1 MILCHGET
9 LIDFIPTS
17 AGDGSL
23 AYRPANGGSPHNVAL
38 ALGRLDVPVGFVGGI
53 STDFFG
59 DALAKGLAAS
69 GVDMR
74 YVTRLERPTT
84 LAFVSLDGEEA
95 RYAFYDTEA
104 ADRHWRLDDMPAIG
118 AEVKALHFGAISLL
132 REPAAD
138 AFAGLMRREAG
149 RRLISFDP
157 NIRPGLVRDQRAY
170 RARLDEFFRRA
181 HVIKVS
187 QADLDWIAP
196 GADAAELARQWL
208 AAEARLVLWTRGADG
223 ATVFA
228 RGATV
233 TRPAIPVAVVDTV
246 GAGDAFMAGFLA
258 VAHDNGWLEGGAVT
272 GNLGDAPI
280 RAALDFA
287 LAVAAITVSR
297 IGADPPTRAEL
308 AAFLKK

>member
-9 LIDFIPTS
+9 LIDFLPTK

-38 ALGRLDVPVGFVGGI
+38 TLGRLDVPVGFVGGI

-69 GVDMR
+69 GVDMVH
-74 YVTRLERPTT
+74 VTRLDRPTT

-95 RYAFYDTEA
+95 RYAFYDAEA
-104 ADRHWRLDDMPAIG
+104 ADRHWRLEDMPAIG
-118 AEVKALHFGAISLL
+118 PEVKALHFGAISLL

-138 AFAGLMRREAG
+138 AFRALMRREAG
-149 RRLISFDP
+149 RRVISFDP
-157 NIRPGLVRDQRAY
+157 NIRPGLVRDESAY
-170 RARLDEFFRRA
+170 RARLDDFFRLA
-181 HVIKVS
+181 HVIKAS

-196 GADAAELARQWL
+196 GVDAGELAKQWL
-208 AAEARLVLWTRGADG
+208 AADARLVLWTRGGKG

-233 TRPAIPVAVVDTV
+233 TRPAIPIEVIDTV

-258 VAHDNGWLEGGAVT
+258 AAHDNGWLEGGAVT
-272 GNLGDAPI
+272 ENLGEAPL

-297 IGADPPTRAEL
+297 VGADPPTRAEV
-308 AAFLKK
+308 AALLR